1 VESLNEI
8 LSPQFMDR
16 AFALIAE
23 FGKDVAIALVI
34 FIVGRWV
41 AKWLARLTERG
52 MQRANADATLIGFVR
67 SMVYIAL
74 LTFVVMAAISQLGI
88 QTTSFIAVLGA
99 AGFAV
104 GLALQG
110 SLGNFAAG
118 VMMIIF
124 RPFKAG
130 DFIEAAGISG
140 VVEDIGIFT
149 TTLRTGDNKTIIV
162 PNAQVTSGIIVNYSA
177 KDTRRVDLTVGV
189 SYDDDIDKVREVIK
203 GIIAA
208 DERIHQ
214 EPEPVI
220 VVSALADSSVNFA
233 VRVWVDADNYWPV
246 NFHLQET
253 IKKRFDEEGIS
264 IPYPQQDVHIHQVA
278 AST

>member
-1 VESLNEI
+1 
-8 LSPQFMDR
+8 
-16 AFALIAE
+16 
-23 FGKDVAIALVI
+23 
-34 FIVGRWV
+34 
-41 AKWLARLTERG
+41 
-52 MQRANADATLIGFVR
+52 
-67 SMVYIAL
+67 
-74 LTFVVMAAISQLGI
+74 MAAISQLGI

-130 DFIEAAGISG
+130 DFIEAAGIAG

-162 PNAQVTSGIIVNYSA
+162 PNGQVTSGIIVNYST
-177 KDTRRVDLTVGV
+177 KETRRVDLTVGV

-208 DERIHQ
+208 DERIHS

-233 VRVWVDADNYWPV
+233 VRVWVDAGNYWPV

-264 IPYPQQDVHIHQVA
+264 IPYPQQDVHIHQVN
-278 AST
+278 ASA